1 MRKAD
6 DFFWNRRG
14 PIHFGV
20 TEKFLR
26 CMHACLHA
34 PCMRCSYHSGHRAC
48 MRMTSIASR
57 TYLCDPTTVVSQRDC
72 SSPSGTLA
80 VRRVDDSLW
89 NRRGQIRSDVTEK
102 FGSACMHACTMHA
115 LLVPFCQACVQA
127 PRMRVHACAR
137 TILSCCW
144 RMQGARCSYH
154 SGHRA
159 CMRMTSRSASRTYP
173 CDPITVVSQRD
184 CSSPSGTLAVRRV
197 DDSLWNR
204 RGQKFGSACM
214 HACTMHALL
223 VPFCQACVQAPRMR
237 MHACAHTILSCCWR
251 MQGARTSHT
260 LPRPPQCVRFTDVPR
275 TVSGAHVCMHLA
287 CAGIRTYH
295 SALHAPNT
303 PRARRSTAS
312 A

>member
-1 MRKAD
+1 VRKAD
-6 DFFWNRRG
+6 DFFSNRRG

-26 CMHACLHA
+26 CMHACLRA

-72 SSPSGTLA
+72 SSSSGTLA

-89 NRRGQIRSDVTEK
+89 NRRGQIRSDITEK

-144 RMQGARCSYH
+144 RMQGAR
-154 SGHRA
+154 
-159 CMRMTSRSASRTYP
+159 
-173 CDPITVVSQRD
+173 
-184 CSSPSGTLAVRRV
+184 
-197 DDSLWNR
+197 
-204 RGQKFGSACM
+204 
-214 HACTMHALL
+214 
-223 VPFCQACVQAPRMR
+223 
-237 MHACAHTILSCCWR
+237 
-251 MQGARTSHT
+251 TSHS
-260 LPRPPQCVRFTDVPR
+260 LPQPPQWVRFTDVPR
-275 TVSGAHVCMHLA
+275 TISGAHVCMHLA
-287 CAGIRTYH
+287 CTGIRTYH

>member
-1 MRKAD
+1 MIAYHDPGTLAVRKAD

-26 CMHACLHA
+26 CMHACLRA

-102 FGSACMHACTMHA
+102 FGSACTMHA

-137 TILSCCW
+137 TLHGRSPHHFW
-144 RMQGARCSYH
+144 
-154 SGHRA
+154 RA
-159 CMRMTSRSASRTYP
+159 C
-173 CDPITVVSQRD
+173 V
-184 CSSPSGTLAVRRV
+184 
-197 DDSLWNR
+197 
-204 RGQKFGSACM
+204 
-214 HACTMHALL
+214 H
-223 VPFCQACVQAPRMR
+223 APRMR
-237 MHACAHTILSCCWR
+237 RHTHIPFCP
-251 MQGARTSHT
+251 AR
-260 LPRPPQCVRFTDVPR
+260 
-275 TVSGAHVCMHLA
+275 A
-287 CAGIRTYH
+287 
-295 SALHAPNT
+295 
-303 PRARRSTAS
+303 
-312 A
+312 